1 MDYLLQ
7 DLRTAWRGLRRSSGF
22 SLTALVTLALGIG
35 ATSAVFSVVRAVL
48 LAPLPYVEP
57 DRRVLIWS
65 RWVAFDKTW
74 LSEQE
79 VVDYRTESRTLSAV
93 AAWDTAQQN
102 LTGDGDP
109 IRVGVGRVTAN
120 AFEVLG
126 SRPILGRGIMPAE
139 DVPNG
144 PPVAVLGYRL
154 WQTRYGGD
162 QGIVGRKI
170 LLNDVPVEI
179 VGIMPDGFRL
189 PTDFTVDAAEPTE
202 LWRPLQM
209 DMANLERGSH
219 GLYGAAVLAPGQS
232 AATATEEL
240 RALTRRMTEQGL
252 YPEPM
257 KFSAFA
263 VGVDEEIRGSV
274 RPALW
279 ILMGAVGFL
288 LLIACTN
295 VANLLLV
302 RGDARL
308 RELALRTAVGASPA
322 RLVRQMITESVL
334 LALAGAV
341 LGLGAAFGAIRT
353 LLALDPTSLPPLAP
367 VALDGT
373 VVAFTL
379 ALAVLTTLVFGLLP
393 ALRTL
398 GLNLVDALREGSQQ
412 ATVGGGRQRLR
423 SGLVVLEVALAVILV
438 VGAGLMARSLTALS
452 RIDLG
457 FNPDRVLTMR
467 LAVPAARYDTPDRV
481 VTFYRTLV
489 DRVRALPGVRS
500 AGVVRVLPL
509 ATTIGDFGLD
519 IEGYEETPGANAKG
533 DWQIVSDGAFEAM
546 GMRLVRGR
554 WFTSG
559 DTTDSQPVAVI
570 NETLARQYFKQG
582 QAVGGRLRVGSMKN
596 PWAVVVGIVV
606 DERHNGVTGLVKEKF
621 YIPHS
626 QWHIVTGG
634 NTIRNAFVVVR
645 TTGDPM
651 SLASAVRAEVRGL
664 DPTVPI
670 ANVRPMREVVAA
682 ALATPRLTGFLMG
695 AFAVIALVLAAVG
708 LYGVLAYLVS
718 RRTHEIGIRMAIGAD
733 RSQVLGLI
741 LGHGLRLTAVGIV
754 AGLAGSFALARVM
767 QTLLYDVAPTDP
779 ATYAAVTV
787 VLLCAALAASVLPA
801 LRAVRVDPVT
811 ALRIE

>member
-1 MDYLLQ
+1 MDHLLL
-7 DLRTAWRGLRRSSGF
+7 DLRTAWRGLRRSPGF
-22 SLTALVTLALGIG
+22 AFAALMTLALGIG

-48 LAPLPYVEP
+48 LAPLPYADA

-65 RWVAFDKTW
+65 RWVGFDKTW

-79 VVDYRTESRTLSAV
+79 VVDYRTQARTLSGV
-93 AAWDTAQQN
+93 AAWDLAQQN

-120 AFEVLG
+120 TFEVLG
-126 SRPILGRGIMPAE
+126 SRPLLGRAITPQE

-144 PPVAVLGYRL
+144 PPVAVIGYRL
-154 WQTRYGGD
+154 WQARYGGD
-162 QGIVGRKI
+162 PAIIGRKVQ
-170 LLNDVPVEI
+170 LNDVPVEI
-179 VGIMPDGFRL
+179 VGVMPDGFRL
-189 PTDFTVDAAEPTE
+189 PTDFTVDAAEPSE

-209 DMANLERGSH
+209 DMSNLERGSH
-219 GLYGAAVLAPGQS
+219 GLYGAALLARGHT

-240 RALTRRMTEQGL
+240 RALTRQMTAQGL
-252 YPEPM
+252 YPESM
-257 KFSAFA
+257 KFTAFA
-263 VGVDEEIRGSV
+263 VTVDEEIRGGV

-322 RLVRQMITESVL
+322 RLVRQMITESLILAFVGAAL
-334 LALAGAV
+334 GLAL
-341 LGLGAAFGAIRT
+341 AFGAIRT
-353 LLALDPTSLPPLAP
+353 LVALDPTSLPPLSP
-367 VALDGT
+367 VRLDTT
-373 VVAFTL
+373 VILFTL
-379 ALAVLTTLVFGLLP
+379 LLAVLTTLLFGLLP

-423 SGLVVLEVALAVILV
+423 NVLVVAEVALAVVLV
-438 VGAGLMARSLTALS
+438 VGAGLMVRSLTALN

-457 FNPDRVLTMR
+457 FKPEHVLTLR
-467 LAVPAARYDTPDRV
+467 LAVPTTRYDTPERV
-481 VTFYRTLV
+481 VGFYRNLL
-489 DRVRALPGVRS
+489 DRVRALPGVQA

-519 IEGYEETPGANAKG
+519 VEGYEEPPDNGAKG

-546 GMRLVRGR
+546 GTRLVGGR
-554 WFTSG
+554 WFTPA
-559 DTTDSQPVAVI
+559 DTTESQPVAVV
-570 NETLARQYFKQG
+570 NETLARQYFKDG
-582 QAVGGRLRVGSMKN
+582 QAVGGRLRVGRMTN
-596 PWAVVVGIVV
+596 PWAVVVGIVA
-606 DERHNGVTGLVKEKF
+606 DERHNGVTGMVKGKF

-626 QWHIVTGG
+626 QWHVATGG
-634 NTIRNAFVVVR
+634 NLVRNAFIVVR
-645 TTGDPM
+645 ATGDPM
-651 SLASAVRAEVRGL
+651 ALAGSVRSEVRAL
-664 DPTVPI
+664 DPTLPV
-670 ANVRPMREVVAA
+670 ANVRPMTDVVSA
-682 ALATPRLTGFLMG
+682 ALATPRLTGFLLG

-708 LYGVLAYLVS
+708 IYGVLAYLVS

-733 RSQVLGLI
+733 RTQVMGLI
-741 LGHGLRLTAVGIV
+741 LGHGMRLTAVGL
-754 AGLAGSFALARVM
+754 ATGLAGAFALARLM
-767 QTLLYDVAPTDP
+767 QTVLYDVQPTDP
-779 ATYAAVTV
+779 GTYAAVML
-787 VLLCAALAASVLPA
+787 VLLAAALVASVLPA